1 MKQYCARCLGLLL
14 LISLAE
20 TEKLCSQD
28 VWLRPDK
35 YFYEVGDT
43 AHVLFASGEDF
54 IARPFL
60 PTGNEI
66 ELLELQSKESTSDVK
81 SLVGTNERQPLNFL
95 LPKEGYH
102 FLFYKTSR
110 SQSMTAD
117 EFNEFLKQYGLDE
130 IIADRKTK
138 NELAKSAAIRAR
150 NTIQLAF
157 RVGKS
162 EGQGWNQVSGLPI
175 EIIPDKNPQTLKR
188 GDRIEFT
195 IYENGSPAFGVR
207 VKIWNR
213 WDKRTTIQNIYTE
226 KNGTVTTTISNPG
239 DWMVTVVKMVN
250 GKEPNVFEAD
260 VFSLNFGYR

>member
-1 MKQYCARCLGLLL
+1 MEQFGCRCFWLL
-14 LISLAE
+14 LIISLS
-20 TEKLCSQD
+20 TERLYSQD

-35 YFYEVGDT
+35 YFYEAGDT
-43 AHVLFASGEDF
+43 AHILFASGDDF
-54 IARPFL
+54 IARPLL
-60 PTGNEI
+60 PAENEI
-66 ELLELQSKESTSDVK
+66 ELLEHRNKEKAQDVK
-81 SLVGTNERQPLNFL
+81 PFVTRDEREPLKL
-95 LPKEGYH
+95 LQTKEGYQ

-110 SQSMTAD
+110 SLKMNAE
-117 EFNEFLKQYGLDE
+117 EFNEFLKQYGMDE
-130 IIADRKTK
+130 IIADRKKK
-138 NELAKSAAIRAR
+138 NELTGSALIKTR

-157 RVGKS
+157 RVGKN

-195 IYENGSPAFGVR
+195 VYENGSPAFGVR

-239 DWMVTVVKMVN
+239 DWMVTVVKMVKGN
-250 GKEPNVFEAD
+250 EANAFEAD